1 MDDDFVG
8 VLGAYGEAIATV
20 KALTGNSKLKQEIS
34 LVQILTLL
42 KLRDRLAHGLSLENP
57 QITPEQLEEVIH
69 WDHQLKGLANAIV
82 DASAQQSASQFAD
95 WRGSFNPPAAA
106 WWWHLDQRATV
117 NPHPWETLDWLWR
130 ALTVTGWTINI
141 SLLVDIS
148 TRFFIGGAGVA
159 GASTVVFSSL
169 LTLLKARSELTAS
182 GQEGF
187 EKLLR
192 RLKIPQYLHDEV
204 RVGTTLILT
213 LGLGGLWFSLP
224 MISNVYNQTGV
235 RYIKQGEI
243 ATAEQQYQR
252 AIAVDPNNVNA
263 HYNLGR
269 LYETIQEVGKAR
281 THYLIAMQGN
291 VIEAYNRIARLNI
304 QGGDYPEAI
313 ALLQKALTLPQD
325 NFPEIEYELYTY
337 LGWARLEQKQ
347 LDEAYT
353 NLDIAI
359 QISQQPGVRPYIDYP
374 ASAHCL
380 QAQVLEAQGQSETA
394 LEQWLRCCQLGN
406 RLNPD
411 EDTWLHWAH
420 ERLGGDKYQ
429 CAIL

>member
-1 MDDDFVG
+1 MSDDFAA
-8 VLGAYGEAIATV
+8 VLGNYGTAIATV
-20 KALTGNSKLKQEIS
+20 KALTGNGKLKQEIT

-42 KLRDRLAHGLSLENP
+42 KLRDRLAHCLTIDDA
-57 QITPEQLEEVIH
+57 QITPEQLERIIH
-69 WDHQLKGLANAIV
+69 LDAQLKGLANPIV

-95 WRGSFNPPAAA
+95 WRSSFNPPETA
-106 WWWHLDQRATV
+106 WWWYLDQRTTV
-117 NPHPWETLDWLWR
+117 NPHPWEALDWLWR
-130 ALTVTGWTINI
+130 GLTVTGWTINI

-148 TRFFIGGAGVA
+148 SRFLMGGAGVA
-159 GASTVVFSSL
+159 GASTIVFSSL
-169 LTLLKARSELTAS
+169 LTLLKARSELTTA

-187 EKLLR
+187 DKLLR
-192 RLKIPQYLHDEV
+192 TLKIPQYFHDEV
-204 RVGTTLILT
+204 RVGTTLVLT

-224 MISNVYNQTGV
+224 MIANIYNRTGM
-235 RYIKQGEI
+235 RYVAQGEI

-252 AIAVDPNNVNA
+252 AIAIDPNNVNA

-269 LYETIQEVGKAR
+269 LYEKIQEVGKAR

-313 ALLQKALTLPQD
+313 ALLQKALTLPQE
-325 NFPEIEYELYTY
+325 NFPEIDYQLYTY
-337 LGWARLEQKQ
+337 LGWARLEQEH
-347 LDEAYT
+347 LEEAYT
-353 NLDIAI
+353 NLNIAI
-359 QISQQPGVRPYIDYP
+359 QISHQPGVRPYIDYP

-380 QAQVLEAQGQSETA
+380 QAQVLEAQGESEKA

-411 EDTWLHWAH
+411 EDTWLHWAY
-420 ERLGGDKYQ
+420 ERLGEDKDQ
-429 CAIL
+429 CAML